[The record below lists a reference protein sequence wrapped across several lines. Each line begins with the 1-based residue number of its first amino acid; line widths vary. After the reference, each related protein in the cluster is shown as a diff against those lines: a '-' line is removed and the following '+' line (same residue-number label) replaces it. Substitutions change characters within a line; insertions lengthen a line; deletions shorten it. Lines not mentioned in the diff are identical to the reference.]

1 MYNINMNK
9 KPFLHAFGAIAY
21 IVVLVTIM
29 FSAESFVPKED
40 NIAMPIA
47 MLGLFVLSVAI
58 MGYLFLSEPLKLF
71 LEGQK
76 SEAVNFF
83 MKTVGIFACFVLV
96 FAILIFLL

>member
-1 MYNINMNK
+1 MNIK

-21 IVVLVTIM
+21 IVTLVAVM
-29 FSAESFVPKED
+29 FSAEAFVPKED

-58 MGYLFLSEPLKLF
+58 MGFLFLSEPLKLF

-76 SEAVNFF
+76 TEAVNFF
-83 MKTVGIFACFVLV
+83 MKTVGIFACFVV
-96 FAILIFLL
+96 VSAILIFLL

>member
-1 MYNINMNK
+1 MNIK
-9 KPFLHAFGAIAY
+9 KPFLHALGAIAY
-21 IVVLVTIM
+21 IVTLVTIM

-83 MKTVGIFACFVLV
+83 MKTVGIFACFVAV